1 VTWSPGKAADSTG
14 GEAVGTVESR
24 ALAVVFVFGT
34 LLWLA
39 GAFAL
44 SSHGPL
50 LSLGELLCGALGA
63 VAAAY
68 LFLTT
73 RPSGRRDH
81 GAAEATTFCL
91 SSGTGLAAI
100 GFALSPLT
108 PRPYPALFI
117 ALCGI
122 GLIAWSPRALR
133 CGRTSA

>member
-1 VTWSPGKAADSTG
+1 MGTG
-14 GEAVGTVESR
+14 ETR
-24 ALAVVFVFGT
+24 ALSLLFVLAT

-39 GAFAL
+39 GALAL
-44 SSHGPL
+44 YSDGPL
-50 LSLGELLCGALGA
+50 LTLGELLAGALGA

-68 LFLTT
+68 LILTT

-81 GAAEATTFCL
+81 GAAEATIFCL
-91 SSGTGLAAI
+91 ASGTGVAAI

-108 PRPYPALFI
+108 AWKYPALPI

-133 CGRTSA
+133 CGRARG